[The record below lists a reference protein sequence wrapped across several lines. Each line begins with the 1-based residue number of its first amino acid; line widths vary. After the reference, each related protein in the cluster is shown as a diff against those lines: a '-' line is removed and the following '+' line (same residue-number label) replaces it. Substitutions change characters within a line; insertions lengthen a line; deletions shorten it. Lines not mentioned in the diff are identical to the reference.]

1 VSRNSAGLESRNS
14 SSYLDT
20 SDSNIDLNSTGSS
33 QELMAP
39 QQISFRDIGPSPSP
53 PPRISLV
60 PQESPKPPPMSEK
73 PSLSTTFLEQ
83 KRKTLQA
90 AQNTSLSSQVRA
102 STIKQDIPPPSPIK
116 SSSSSPSPTL
126 ELTQSTIDTLST
138 MKTQELAE
146 SSEHAKGFVISF
158 DTSTPVKPKPQLKPR
173 RSSKKADD
181 ESVIGGGDT
190 AQEVSEM
197 DTVTVGDMTNN
208 SLVIDDEQSANS
220 VAATPDSE
228 ELSGAEEI
236 CSVCEVRVGLV
247 SISSVLVCESCSN
260 YFNSVG
266 SCVGEDITCLDGLNS
281 CNFASLDTETWCAR
295 CWVDRAGRMQLGVGE
310 SELVEKK
317 KEWVMMMTVKR
328 RQQAEESRMKREE
341 EGRRRREEEES
352 KKEELIR
359 KKEDDKKRREEIF
372 EAYKLK
378 KEAEKAKEEGRNF
391 FSAKPGPKLRP
402 KSAGG
407 SRPRPRPNTIHVD
420 HKDEVG
426 ITPSK
431 MRGSQSNIAVSSGG
445 FRTLGRVG
453 GCRRGSNASLH
464 DDHDGGGGWGGSSLR
479 GLGHIGRSKSSS
491 ASNLGPGSLPLG
503 IRNRAARD
511 FDDNASDVSST
522 TSGYR
527 SGRGSAKLFREPVSK
542 SNRPIIMNAVEYVV
556 FPGVVNKETR
566 MRVLEEIERCECPH
580 FLILFRDSK
589 LQFRGLYAYY
599 PDTEEVFKIY
609 GVGPRQVGD
618 SMMDGY
624 YKYNSGGKKFTQI
637 HTKHL
642 TVTIDGFTIHNSLW
656 LGKKTK
662 LPDKKEM
669 ALVI

>member
-1 VSRNSAGLESRNS
+1 MMFSRPQVNQPTTGSQLERRVDTDDGSSGVCQPATMGGGEGSSGGDCGGPSVVMHGLSCSGSEATLFSAKLSTQPVFLKASPSTIRGRSVYTLNSQALESHPIS
-14 SSYLDT
+14 TTTTTTTTT
-20 SDSNIDLNSTGSS
+20 S
-33 QELMAP
+33 
-39 QQISFRDIGPSPSP
+39 PSPS
-53 PPRISLV
+53 
-60 PQESPKPPPMSEK
+60 
-73 PSLSTTFLEQ
+73 
-83 KRKTLQA
+83 
-90 AQNTSLSSQVRA
+90 
-102 STIKQDIPPPSPIK
+102 
-116 SSSSSPSPTL
+116 L

-138 MKTQELAE
+138 MKTQELKE
-146 SSEHAKGFVISF
+146 SREHSKGFVISF
-158 DTSTPVKPKPQLKPR
+158 DTSTPVKPKPQLKQR
-173 RSSKKADD
+173 RSSKKTEDQET
-181 ESVIGGGDT
+181 ESVTAGGDT
-190 AQEVSEM
+190 AQEISEM
-197 DTVTVGDMTNN
+197 DTVTAGDMSNS
-208 SLVIDDEQSANS
+208 SLVTSDDISINS
-220 VAATPDSE
+220 VVVAAPHGVERSV
-228 ELSGAEEI
+228 AENV
-236 CSVCEVRVGLV
+236 CSVCEVRVGVNNV
-247 SISSVLVCESCSN
+247 SGSSVCECCN
-260 YFNSVG
+260 TFLKDVG
-266 SCVGEDITCLDGLNS
+266 SCVGEEVSCVTGLNS
-281 CNFASLDTETWCAR
+281 CDFVSLDCDSWCKR
-295 CWVDRAGRMQLGVGE
+295 CWGDRVRSVQMREGE
-310 SELVEKK
+310 SEMVEKK
-317 KEWVMMMTVKR
+317 KEWVQMMTVKR
-328 RQQAEESRMKREE
+328 RQQAEENRIKREE
-341 EGRRRREEEES
+341 EGRRRREDEEN
-352 KKEELIR
+352 KKEEMIR
-359 KKEDDKKRREEIF
+359 KKEEDKKRREEIF

-378 KEAEKAKEEGRNF
+378 KEAEKSKDDGRNF

-420 HKDEVG
+420 HKDDLG
-426 ITPSK
+426 INASR

-464 DDHDGGGGWGGSSLR
+464 DEGDGGVWGGSLR

-503 IRNRAARD
+503 IRHRPARD

-599 PDTEEVFKIY
+599 PDTAEVFKIY
-609 GVGPRQVGD
+609 GVGPRQVAD
-618 SMMDGY
+618 SMMEGY

-662 LPDKKEM
+662 LPDKDM

>member
-1 VSRNSAGLESRNS
+1 
-14 SSYLDT
+14 
-20 SDSNIDLNSTGSS
+20 
-33 QELMAP
+33 
-39 QQISFRDIGPSPSP
+39 
-53 PPRISLV
+53 
-60 PQESPKPPPMSEK
+60 
-73 PSLSTTFLEQ
+73 
-83 KRKTLQA
+83 
-90 AQNTSLSSQVRA
+90 
-102 STIKQDIPPPSPIK
+102 
-116 SSSSSPSPTL
+116 
-126 ELTQSTIDTLST
+126 
-138 MKTQELAE
+138 MKTQELKE

-173 RSSKKADD
+173 RSSKKLEDD
-181 ESVIGGGDT
+181 SMMDSGDT
-190 AQEVSEM
+190 VQEVSEM
-197 DTVTVGDMTNN
+197 DTVTFGDISN
-208 SLVIDDEQSANS
+208 SQVIGDETSSNS
-220 VAATPDSE
+220 VVATPDSE
-228 ELSGAEEI
+228 ERSGAEEI
-236 CSVCEVRVGLV
+236 CCVCEIRVSFTNIGAVSVCETCNNFFHAVGK
-247 SISSVLVCESCSN
+247 C
-260 YFNSVG
+260 F
-266 SCVGEDITCLDGLNS
+266 GEDISCVDGS
-281 CNFASLDTETWCAR
+281 SKCKFGSIDTDTWCRR
-295 CWVDRAGRMQLGVGE
+295 CWCDRANVLELGLVGDN
-310 SELVEKK
+310 ELAEKK

-328 RQQAEESRMKREE
+328 KQQAEESRIKREE
-341 EGRRRREEEES
+341 EGRKRREEEDM
-352 KKEELIR
+352 KKEELLR

-407 SRPRPRPNTIHVD
+407 TRPRPRPNTIHVD

-426 ITPSK
+426 INTSK

-453 GCRRGSNASLH
+453 GGCRRGSNASLH
-464 DDHDGGGGWGGSSLR
+464 DENDGGIWGGSLR
-479 GLGHIGRSKSSS
+479 GLGHIGRSKSNS

-503 IRNRAARD
+503 IRHRAARD

-566 MRVLEEIERCECPH
+566 MRVLEEIEKCDCPH

-599 PDTEEVFKIY
+599 PDTEEVLKIY
-609 GVGPRQVGD
+609 GVGPRQVAD

-642 TVTIDGFTIHNSLW
+642 TVTIDAFTIHNSLW

-662 LPDKKEM
+662 LPDKKDM

>member
-1 VSRNSAGLESRNS
+1 
-14 SSYLDT
+14 
-20 SDSNIDLNSTGSS
+20 
-33 QELMAP
+33 
-39 QQISFRDIGPSPSP
+39 
-53 PPRISLV
+53 
-60 PQESPKPPPMSEK
+60 
-73 PSLSTTFLEQ
+73 
-83 KRKTLQA
+83 
-90 AQNTSLSSQVRA
+90 
-102 STIKQDIPPPSPIK
+102 
-116 SSSSSPSPTL
+116 
-126 ELTQSTIDTLST
+126 
-138 MKTQELAE
+138 MKTQELKE

-158 DTSTPVKPKPQLKPR
+158 DTSTPVKPKPLLKPR
-173 RSSKKADD
+173 RSSKKIEDYGED
-181 ESVIGGGDT
+181 SVIGGVDT

-197 DTVTVGDMTNN
+197 DTVTFGDMSNN
-208 SLVIDDEQSANS
+208 SIVIDEPSTNS
-220 VAATPDSE
+220 VVATPDSE
-228 ELSGAEEI
+228 ERSGAEEI
-236 CSVCEVRVGLV
+236 CCICEVRIGLIN
-247 SISSVLVCESCSN
+247 ISAVIVCESCN
-260 YFNSVG
+260 NFFQSVG
-266 SCVGEDITCLDGLNS
+266 NSVGEDISCVEGLNKCS
-281 CNFASLDTETWCAR
+281 FVSLDTESWCKR
-295 CWVDRAGRMQLGVGE
+295 CWSDKAVSLELGTGE

-328 RQQAEESRMKREE
+328 KQQAEESRMKREE
-341 EGRRRREEEES
+341 ESRKRREEEEN
-352 KKEELIR
+352 KKEELLR

-426 ITPSK
+426 INTSK

-453 GCRRGSNASLH
+453 VGGCRRGSNASLH
-464 DDHDGGGGWGGSSLR
+464 DESDGGVWGGSLR

-503 IRNRAARD
+503 IRHRAARD

-566 MRVLEEIERCECPH
+566 TRVLEEIERCECPH

-662 LPDKKEM
+662 LPDKKDM